1 MKNTDLIERQ
11 KSGYTALGMDFR
23 IIDSP
28 EPFLFDSEPF
38 KTESV
43 TLSFCTEGF
52 IKVSFNLHEHV
63 LRKNCFVI
71 TYPGQLVRFHDM
83 SKDYRRVLLILSP
96 SFHNKL
102 YLTGTLLKGRLDKWA
117 AYTLKKDLTKEVD
130 SLASICKTII
140 ENCSYENAIEALLHL
155 MKGFTIGLKEIS
167 DVEDARYGF
176 QTKLTNQFFDLVEQ
190 EYKNHKDLTF
200 YADRLNKSH
209 KYISQAIK
217 ASTGKTATEWIERA
231 VIFDAKAQLLT
242 TDKSI
247 AEIAEDLGFS
257 SQSFFGK
264 YFKRIV
270 GVAPHVYRKKVK
282 EE

>member
-1 MKNTDLIERQ
+1 MELIEQ
-11 KSGYTALGMDFR
+11 DKSRITALGKEFM

-28 EPFLFDSEPF
+28 EPFLFESEPI
-38 KTESV
+38 KTEYV
-43 TLSFCTEGF
+43 TISYCMEGF
-52 IKVSFNLHEHV
+52 IKVAFNLHEHI
-63 LRKNCFVI
+63 LRKNCFTV
-71 TYPGQLVRFHDM
+71 TYPGQLVQFKDM
-83 SKDYRRVLLILSP
+83 SKDFRRILLIMSP

-102 YLTGTLLKGRLDKWA
+102 YLTGILTKGRLEKWA
-117 AYTLKKDLTKEVD
+117 GYTLKQDMTKEVEA
-130 SLASICKTII
+130 LAEICKTII
-140 ENCSYENAIEALLHL
+140 HNCSHESAIEALLHL

-167 DVEDARYGF
+167 DVEDARYSF

-217 ASTGKTATEWIERA
+217 ASTGQTATEWIERT